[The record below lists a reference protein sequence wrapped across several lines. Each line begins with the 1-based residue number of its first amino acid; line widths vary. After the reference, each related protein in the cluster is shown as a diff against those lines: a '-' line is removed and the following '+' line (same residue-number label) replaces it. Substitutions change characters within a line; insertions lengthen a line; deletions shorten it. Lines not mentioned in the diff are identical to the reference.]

1 METSI
6 WVMLLMVIIMLST
19 GCTKSLFRQKVG
31 SVIANGA
38 DTKV

>member
-19 GCTKSLFRQKVG
+19 GCTKSLFRQMVG